1 MEKGVSRLSRW
12 AGVRRGRPSRKRGK
26 VVGSGEKGVP
36 ESTGSEASAA
46 AAWQPWKMA
55 E

>member
-1 MEKGVSRLSRW
+1 MLGRGKMGQAIQETWEGG
-12 AGVRRGRPSRKRGK
+12 GVR
-26 VVGSGEKGVP
+26 EKGVP